1 MSNKNFDFSFVFA
14 VYNVGEYIEE
24 AVDSVINQSIGFEE
38 HVQLVFVDDGSPDNS
53 GEICDK
59 YKEMYP
65 DNVVV
70 LHKENEGAA
79 KARRDG
85 IKLATG
91 KYVTFFDPDDILT
104 PETLENVYNFF
115 EKHNDEV
122 DIVSIPLVF
131 FGDIKGPHPLNN
143 KFELGTRVIDL
154 NEDWQVAQQSMA
166 SAYFKREIL
175 SLVDAD
181 PMLVTAEDAKEL
193 IKMLLVKMKLG
204 VVAEAKYLYRK
215 RGDSQV
221 GKAQQNP
228 NWYLTYIEHFSEWA
242 LKYSK
247 ETLGYI
253 PKFVQYTVLYDLQ
266 WKLRPAE
273 ILAELDKEAEAEYKK
288 RLFDIAKYL
297 DEDVILCQTS
307 IYTEHKLYLAYRKY
321 QRAPEIQFLTKDN
334 AYFIFDKYPYYPL
347 QNLIMTFTSLKIENG
362 FLTVEGTQNMP
373 NIDIEKEIT
382 VIANCN
388 KKTFIAEKTHYDDH
402 IYSANVEIS
411 RRMGFSFRIPLR
423 RGVNNITFGL
433 KIGHFTVSNVIKYG
447 KYMPLNPIYSR
458 SYYNE
463 NGYSVFGVKQGLK
476 VVFATPKQ
484 LKKHEKNYLKDL
496 KNAKNNVAKKAYFA
510 RKAYSILNRFNKKNI
525 WLIADKADRA
535 DDNGEALFKYLCQNK
550 DTVNCTPVFAVGK
563 DSPDFKRLKQY
574 GKVVPYMSWS
584 HKMTHLIAT
593 HTISAYSHDEI
604 SSPFLNHSHFYSDI
618 LAKNKIVFLQ
628 HGVTKDDVSR
638 SLNKR
643 HKNFSLFITST
654 ENEKNS
660 ILEYNYGYKESE
672 VALTGMPRFDY
683 LYNDPQKK
691 ITIMPTWERSLFGT
705 YDASTSRWSL
715 LPGFEN
721 STYYQFYNA
730 LLNSDK
736 LLSYAEEHGYKIQ
749 FMAHPVLFPYIDRF
763 TADPRATILDPRTSY
778 RDIFAQSS
786 LITTDYSS
794 VAFDFA
800 YLKKPIVYTQF
811 EKNHYEEGYF
821 NYERDGFGEIEA
833 TVEDTV
839 DRLIEYMENDC
850 KIKDA
855 YLERINK
862 FYAFHDKNN
871 CKRVYEAII
880 SLDKE

>member
-53 GEICDK
+53 GEICDR
-59 YKEMYP
+59 YKALYP

-91 KYVTFFDPDDILT
+91 KYVTFLDPDDILT

-115 EKHNDEV
+115 EKHYDEV
-122 DIVSIPLVF
+122 DIVSIPLFF
-131 FGDIKGPHPLNN
+131 FGDITGPHPLNN

-204 VVAEAKYLYRK
+204 VVAEAKYRYRK

-221 GKAQQNP
+221 GRAQQNP

-266 WKLRPAE
+266 WKLRPAQ
-273 ILAELDKEAEAEYKK
+273 ILAELDKETENEYKE

-297 DEDVILCQTS
+297 DEDVILCQSS
-307 IYTEHKLYLAYRKY
+307 IYTEHKLYLAYRKTGK
-321 QRAPEIQFLTKDN
+321 APDIQFLTPDN
-334 AYFIFDKYPYYPL
+334 AYFTFDKYPYYPL
-347 QNLIMTFTSLKIENG
+347 RNLLMTLTNIEIKNG
-362 FLTVEGTQNMP
+362 FLYIYGTQTMP
-373 NIDIEKEIT
+373 NIDVEKEIS
-382 VIANCN
+382 VVAIYHNQVYKAM
-388 KKTFIAEKTHYDDH
+388 KTNYDD
-402 IYSANVEIS
+402 IVYSAGVEIA
-411 RRMGFSFRIPLR
+411 RRFGFVFKLPLSGGANIKLALHVGQFTIP
-423 RGVNNITFGL
+423 
-433 KIGHFTVSNVIKYG
+433 SSIKYG
-447 KYMPLNPIYSR
+447 KYLPLNPDYRR
-458 SYYNE
+458 SYFYRD
-463 NGYSVFGVKQGLK
+463 GYSIFSIKQGFK
-476 VVFATPKQ
+476 IVKTDKKA
-484 LKKHEKNYLKDL
+484 LKKQEKNYLKDL
-496 KNAKNNVAKKAYFA
+496 RKSKNKAAKKAWIA
-510 RKAYSILNRFNKKNI
+510 RKLYSFMKTRSADNI
-525 WLIADKADRA
+525 WLITDKADRA

-550 DTVNCTPVFAVGK
+550 DTVDCTPVFAISK
-563 DSPDFKRLKQY
+563 ESPDYKRLKQY
-574 GKVVPYMSWS
+574 GKVIPYMSWR
-584 HKMTHLIAT
+584 HKMTHLLAK
-593 HTISAYSHDEI
+593 HTVSAYSHDEI
-604 SSPFLNHSHFYSDI
+604 STPFLGHSKYYSDL
-618 LAKNKIVFLQ
+618 LANNKIIFLQ
-628 HGVTKDDVSR
+628 HGIIKDDLSKG
-638 SLNKR
+638 LNKR
-643 HKNFSLFITST
+643 HKNFKMFVTST
-654 ENEKNS
+654 ERERQS
-660 ILEYNYGYKESE
+660 ILDCNYGYTDSE
-672 VALTGMPRFDY
+672 VVLTGLPRYDY

-715 LPGFEN
+715 LPDFEN

-763 TADPRATILDPRTSY
+763 TPDPRAIVLDPRTSY

-821 NYERDGFGEIEA
+821 DYERDGFGEIEVS
-833 TVEDTV
+833 VEDTV

-850 KIKDA
+850 KLKDI
-855 YLERINK
+855 YLERIDK
-862 FYAFHDKNN
+862 FYAFHDRDN
-871 CKRVYEAII
+871 CKRVYEAIV
-880 SLDKE
+880 SLDKK